1 MKKDNWF
8 PKEND
13 AEDYSS
19 SLHQRTE
26 ELYQVPAAEPDENG
40 IIELAGLVLRDIV
53 VLPRMVSPIFI
64 VPGSNLL
71 AIQEAQFNYETM
83 VALVLR
89 DPEVEEPAPGDF
101 LPVGVEIAVGRLLTI
116 PDGNNSALIQGRR
129 RLEVIDY
136 VQEEPFFRVRA
147 RIIEENEETGRK
159 TEALMR
165 TTRDLFER
173 CVQLDRSLPEEAHL
187 FSLNIHEPGWLADMV
202 ATAISLP
209 LPERQALLMLLDPM
223 ERLKRV
229 NWLLAQ
235 ELDVLQLEDEI
246 QNRVQSEVDRSQ
258 REFYLREQMKAIQ
271 TELGEG
277 DIFTR
282 EISDLHDKIT
292 GMDLPEEVKTVAL
305 KEIERLSQ
313 MPSMAPEVGIIRT
326 YLDWILELPWA
337 NETEDNL
344 DVIHAA
350 DVLEQYHYGLGKA
363 KDRILEYIA
372 VRSLKPRKM
381 RQPILCFVG
390 APGTGK
396 TSLGRSI
403 AEALGRKFVRVSLGG
418 VRDEA
423 EIRGHRRTY
432 IGALPGRI
440 LQTMRRAGSINPLF
454 MLDEIDKLGADFR
467 GDPSAALLEVLDP
480 EQNYAFSDHYLE
492 LAFDLSRVM
501 FITTANNLGTIPP
514 ALMDRMEIIE
524 FPGYIEEEK
533 LEIANRFLIP
543 RQLEESGLE
552 EKEIDFQEQ
561 SIRKI
566 IREYTYEAGVRN
578 LEREIGRMSRKIARL
593 KSEKKHFP
601 TRLNQSHVEK
611 FLGPPQFFMT
621 EAEGEDE
628 VGVATAIAWTENG
641 GEIMPV
647 EVLIMEGKGNTQIT
661 GQIGDVMQE
670 SAQAAL
676 SYLKSRSRDLDL
688 DPEIYERL
696 DVHIHIPEG
705 AIPKDGPSAGITIA
719 TALIS
724 AFTERGV
731 SKDVCMTGEIT
742 LRGKIL
748 PIGGVREK
756 VLAAHRAGL
765 KTVLLPEKNMKDLVD
780 IPRKVLQDL
789 QIKPV
794 THMDQVLEL
803 ALSPK
808 ENKPKTSRRSPVKVA
823 KEKAPSLK
831 RAHKASWKKKISLGD
846 TVAQANFF
854 PTVRIL
860 DRDCVY
866 WIYLF
871 VGSFLVFRNGFHW
884 LIFSIWMVRTPFLT
898 CESIFSNSVSKVER
912 AERI

>member
-1 MKKDNWF
+1 MRRDNWF
-8 PKEND
+8 PSETD
-13 AEDYSS
+13 DEEFGS

-26 ELYQVPAAEPDENG
+26 ELYRVPDAEPDENG
-40 IIELAGLVLRDIV
+40 LITCSALVMRDIV
-53 VLPRMVSPIFI
+53 VFPRMVSPIFV
-64 VPGSNLL
+64 VPGPNLL
-71 AIQEAQFNYETM
+71 GIQEAQYNDETM
-83 VALVLR
+83 IALVMK
-89 DPEVEEPAPGDF
+89 DPEVENPAPDDF
-101 LPVGVEIAVGRLLTI
+101 LQIGIEIAVGRLLNI
-116 PDGNNSALIQGRR
+116 PDGNNSALVQGRR
-129 RLEVIDY
+129 RVEIVEFL
-136 VQEEPFFRVRA
+136 QTEPFYRVRA
-147 RIIEENEETGRK
+147 RPIEEPAHVDRQ

-187 FSLNIHEPGWLADMV
+187 FSMNIHEPGWLADMV

-209 LPERQALLMLLDPM
+209 FHERQSLLMLVQPA

-282 EISDLHDKIT
+282 EITELRDKLLTAKIP
-292 GMDLPEEVKTVAL
+292 DEVRVTAL
-305 KEIERLSQ
+305 KEVDRLVQ
-313 MPSMAPEVGIIRT
+313 MPAMAPEVGIIRT
-326 YLDWILELPWA
+326 YLDWILDLPWSQ
-337 NETEDNL
+337 ETEDNL
-344 DVIHAA
+344 DVAHAA
-350 DVLEQYHYGLGKA
+350 KIFDQYHYGLGKA

-372 VRSLKPRKM
+372 VRSLKPKRM

-403 AEALGRKFVRVSLGG
+403 AEALGRTFVRVSLGG

-440 LQTMRRAGSINPLF
+440 IQTMKRAGTVNPLF

-480 EQNYAFSDHYLE
+480 EQNHAFSDHYLE
-492 LAFDLSRVM
+492 LPYDLSKVM
-501 FITTANNLGTIPP
+501 FITTANTLSTIPP
-514 ALMDRMEIIE
+514 ALLDRMETIE

-533 LEIANRFLIP
+533 LEIAKRFLIP
-543 RQLEESGLE
+543 RQMEESGLE
-552 EKEIDFQEQ
+552 PDEIHFDEMT
-561 SIRKI
+561 IRKL

-578 LEREIGRMSRKIARL
+578 LEREIGRMCRKVARL
-593 KSEKKHFP
+593 KSEKKRYP
-601 TRLNQSHVEK
+601 TRLVPASVERL
-611 FLGPPQFFMT
+611 LGPPQFFMT
-621 EAEGEDE
+621 EAERQDE

-647 EVLIMEGKGNTQIT
+647 EVLILEGKGNLQIT

-670 SAQAAL
+670 SAQAGL
-676 SYLKSRSRDLDL
+676 SYLKSRARDFGI
-688 DPEIYERL
+688 DPEVFERL

-719 TALIS
+719 TALFS
-724 AFTERGV
+724 AFSERPV
-731 SKDVCMTGEIT
+731 SKEIGMTGEIT
-742 LRGKIL
+742 LRGKVL
-748 PIGGVREK
+748 PVGGVREK

-765 KTVLLPEKNMKDLVD
+765 KKVILPERNMKDLID
-780 IPRKVLQDL
+780 LPKKARQDL
-789 QIKPV
+789 KIIPV
-794 THMDQVLEL
+794 THIDQVLEL
-803 ALSPK
+803 ALMDKPEKPADGKPGRVRALREKTAPK
-808 ENKPKTSRRSPVKVA
+808 KNEIKEQDRADTSENA
-823 KEKAPSLK
+823 
-831 RAHKASWKKKISLGD
+831 
-846 TVAQANFF
+846 
-854 PTVRIL
+854 
-860 DRDCVY
+860 
-866 WIYLF
+866 
-871 VGSFLVFRNGFHW
+871 
-884 LIFSIWMVRTPFLT
+884 
-898 CESIFSNSVSKVER
+898 
-912 AERI
+912 